1 MDASTPLPL
10 TVEPSPRDKRG
21 ARITLGRLYLDLP
34 RTQLR
39 EVADALHDLADR
51 NEAAQ

>member
-1 MDASTPLPL
+1 MDGFTPLPL
-10 TVEPSPRDKRG
+10 TVESSPREKLG
-21 ARITLGRLYLDLP
+21 ARITRGRIWIDLP

-51 NEAAQ
+51 NEATL